1 MRLDFSDFG
10 EYDVGKSLRTKKN
23 KLIQGEGIAMKKGIL
38 AVFFLTAALSVNVA
52 AQQPVSSDD
61 AGGFLPECTKC
72 EECGEETLQ
81 QQSVR
86 YEKWRYAGYVECV
99 HEGGGSPYQD
109 ERQIRTVLYPTVC
122 KNCGL
127 SDTKYKVEERFL
139 HIGNRKAIQYIL

>member
-1 MRLDFSDFG
+1 MRKRAFIVFVLTTIL
-10 EYDVGKSLRTKKN
+10 SL
-23 KLIQGEGIAMKKGIL
+23 
-38 AVFFLTAALSVNVA
+38 NVV
-52 AQQPVSSDD
+52 AQEPVSSDKT
-61 AGGFLPECTKC
+61 GGLLPECTKC

-81 QQSVR
+81 KQSVR

-109 ERQIRTVLYPTVC
+109 ERQIRMVLYPAEC

-139 HIGNRKAIQYIL
+139 HIGNRKAIRYIL